1 MGVCVGCECG
11 VWECVW
17 GVSMGVCVGC
27 ECGVWEC
34 VWGVSGG
41 YGSVCGV

>member
-1 MGVCVGCECG
+1 MGVCVGCDRG

-17 GVSMGVCVGC
+17 GVSVGYGSVCG
-27 ECGVWEC
+27 
-34 VWGVSGG
+34 GVSGG

>member
-1 MGVCVGCECG
+1 MGVCVWCDRG

-17 GVSMGVCVGC
+17 GVS
-27 ECGVWEC
+27 EGVWEC
-34 VWGVSGG
+34 VWGVSVG

>member
-1 MGVCVGCECG
+1 MGCEWG

-17 GVSMGVCVGC
+17 GVS
-27 ECGVWEC
+27 EGVWEC
-34 VWGVSGG
+34 VWGVSVG

>member
-1 MGVCVGCECG
+1 MGG
-11 VWECVW
+11 
-17 GVSMGVCVGC
+17 MGVCVGC